1 MGRPPVAARLQSS
14 ACGRLSVAVRLRQSA
29 GLRQPYRRRW
39 TMSYQTAPPWTEADT
54 PTFLKPKRL

>member
-14 ACGRLSVAVRLRQSA
+14 ACGRPSADVCLWPPA
-29 GLRQPYRRRW
+29 GLPQPYRRRW

-54 PTFLKPKRL
+54 PTFSKPKRL